1 MKPHRH
7 AAEGRAACRQNG
19 VTLLEVLVSLVILC
33 FGMLGLA
40 GLQMSALK
48 YNSVAS
54 TRSGATLLASE
65 LSDRMRSN
73 MAGVKASNYARN
85 MDYATAIGSPVTAP
99 ACGSTTDCS
108 AAQLA
113 QLDLANWLA
122 RIGTAL
128 PSGTGAILPTAGNAS
143 VTTIVLMWKEQSL
156 METAS
161 TDPSCPTPP
170 VVGVRCFQTTF
181 MP

>member
-1 MKPHRH
+1 MKHHRQ
-7 AAEGRAACRQNG
+7 AGEGCAACRQNG
-19 VTLLEVLVSLVILC
+19 MTLLEVLVSLVIVC

-40 GLQMSALK
+40 GLQMNALK

-54 TRSGATLLASE
+54 TRSAATLLASE

-73 MAGVKASNYARN
+73 IAGVKASNYARN
-85 MDYATAIGSPVTAP
+85 MDYTTAIGSPVGAP
-99 ACGSTTDCS
+99 FCGSTTDCS

-143 VTTIVLMWKEQSL
+143 VSTIIVMWKEQSL
-156 METAS
+156 VEAAS
-161 TDPSCPTPP
+161 TDPSCPTPL
-170 VVGVRCFQTTF
+170 VVGVRCFRTTF